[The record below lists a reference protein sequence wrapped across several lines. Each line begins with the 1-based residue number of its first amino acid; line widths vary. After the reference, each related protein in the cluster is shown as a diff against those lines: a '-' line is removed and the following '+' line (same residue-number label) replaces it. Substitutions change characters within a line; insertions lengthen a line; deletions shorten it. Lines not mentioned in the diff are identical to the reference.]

1 MKIHSIRFKITA
13 ITVAVILATVLTV
26 VVICYN
32 PIRIETERDSVEMMR
47 LIGQDTKGM
56 LDEYFVNIEQSV
68 DMAANEAIDSLD
80 SVILVE
86 CGAAGT
92 YARGKERTKEQSAR
106 LDAYLAEYCSQ
117 VRKIFEGVASHTN
130 GSVTYYYCIN
140 PEVSENVHGFFYSR
154 IGKAGFVEREP
165 LDARTLDPEDIGHT
179 TWYYTPIERG
189 RPSWVGP
196 YRAHFLDEIWICS
209 YLVPIYNTGTL
220 IGVLGMDIEMETMIQ
235 LVKSIRV
242 YETGFACLCDEDGH
256 IYYHPEIEGGD
267 IQERSDQFDFSDLL
281 KNPDSG
287 DALIRYTVNGQERQM
302 SFTTLR
308 NGVKLLIIAPV
319 KEIVSSWQRLM
330 KEILIVIA
338 IVIAVFAVILML
350 AMGVI
355 TRPLRRLTSASRK
368 LAAADY
374 DVELN
379 YKSRDEVGELTEAFR
394 QMRDK
399 QKEYVE
405 DLSRRVYTDDLTG
418 LPNMRS
424 FFLLAEEHRAAMLEV
439 GIQPAMLYF
448 NLIGMKIFNRQ
459 YGFEEGNRL
468 IQAVAQ
474 ILRDH
479 FGRRYV
485 CRIGQDHFAAVVD
498 ENRAEEEL
506 KAIFEECQSANNAKT
521 LPVRAGIY
529 RNSIEEVSV
538 SVACDRAKYACDLKK
553 SDYAS
558 GYSYFKKGM
567 QEQIHKVRYIINNLD
582 QAIAEK
588 WINVCYQPIVRAVN
602 GRVCDEEALSR
613 WNDPVWGRL
622 SPAEFIPALEDAGLI
637 YKLDLYVL
645 EQILEKMKLL
655 NEYGLAVVPHSVN
668 LSRSDFESCDIVE
681 EICSRVDEANI
692 PRNKITIEIT
702 ESIIGSD
709 FDFMKQQIE
718 RFQSL
723 GFPVWMDDFGS
734 GYSSLDVL
742 QSIRFDLIKFDMSFM
757 RKLDEGEDG
766 KIILTKL
773 MEMATAIG
781 VDTVCEGVETG
792 AQKQFLQEIGCSKL
806 QGFYYCRPIPLEEI
820 VERNRKGI
828 QIGYENQDEAQY
840 YEAVGRVNLYD
851 LGAIALDETAAFEH
865 AFNTLPMGIIEV
877 RKDSA
882 RFMRSNQSYRDF
894 IRRFYHVD
902 LSEFGADFV
911 KYNTSFME
919 NVVKICCEQGMQ
931 SFYEEEMPDGCVVHS
946 FARKIGTNPV
956 NGNIAVAVAVLSIA

>member
-1 MKIHSIRFKITA
+1 MQ
-13 ITVAVILATVLTV
+13 LL
-26 VVICYN
+26 
-32 PIRIETERDSVEMMR
+32 
-47 LIGQDTKGM
+47 
-56 LDEYFVNIEQSV
+56 
-68 DMAANEAIDSLD
+68 
-80 SVILVE
+80 
-86 CGAAGT
+86 
-92 YARGKERTKEQSAR
+92 
-106 LDAYLAEYCSQ
+106 
-117 VRKIFEGVASHTN
+117 
-130 GSVTYYYCIN
+130 
-140 PEVSENVHGFFYSR
+140 SE
-154 IGKAGFVEREP
+154 
-165 LDARTLDPEDIGHT
+165 D
-179 TWYYTPIERG
+179 
-189 RPSWVGP
+189 
-196 YRAHFLDEIWICS
+196 
-209 YLVPIYNTGTL
+209 
-220 IGVLGMDIEMETMIQ
+220 
-235 LVKSIRV
+235 
-242 YETGFACLCDEDGH
+242 
-256 IYYHPEIEGGD
+256 
-267 IQERSDQFDFSDLL
+267 
-281 KNPDSG
+281 
-287 DALIRYTVNGQERQM
+287 
-302 SFTTLR
+302 
-308 NGVKLLIIAPV
+308 
-319 KEIVSSWQRLM
+319 
-330 KEILIVIA
+330 
-338 IVIAVFAVILML
+338 
-350 AMGVI
+350 
-355 TRPLRRLTSASRK
+355 
-368 LAAADY
+368 
-374 DVELN
+374 
-379 YKSRDEVGELTEAFR
+379 
-394 QMRDK
+394 
-399 QKEYVE
+399 
-405 DLSRRVYTDDLTG
+405 
-418 LPNMRS
+418 
-424 FFLLAEEHRAAMLEV
+424 
-439 GIQPAMLYF
+439 
-448 NLIGMKIFNRQ
+448 
-459 YGFEEGNRL
+459 
-468 IQAVAQ
+468 
-474 ILRDH
+474 
-479 FGRRYV
+479 
-485 CRIGQDHFAAVVD
+485 
-498 ENRAEEEL
+498 
-506 KAIFEECQSANNAKT
+506 
-521 LPVRAGIY
+521 
-529 RNSIEEVSV
+529 
-538 SVACDRAKYACDLKK
+538 
-553 SDYAS
+553 
-558 GYSYFKKGM
+558 
-567 QEQIHKVRYIINNLD
+567 
-582 QAIAEK
+582 
-588 WINVCYQPIVRAVN
+588 
-602 GRVCDEEALSR
+602 
-613 WNDPVWGRL
+613 
-622 SPAEFIPALEDAGLI
+622 
-637 YKLDLYVL
+637 
-645 EQILEKMKLL
+645 
-655 NEYGLAVVPHSVN
+655 GLAVAPHSVD